1 MTVHLASLQDQVTF
15 LLANLNQLRGAL
27 GQEMFTN
34 EDIYYHSQVNQ
45 ASAAVLAAPTPTV
58 AAAAS
63 SVDPT
68 IQARKQPSNQP
79 RFQGPT
85 SPAFSLGLARSSLQ
99 SMGITGT
106 DDAGDDLRDAIVAEI
121 TRKPQDSQGYQRQPQ
136 QPGPQPQ
143 SQAQQSSG
151 HVQSLDPLWLL
162 NKEEMLRLCAVYEDE
177 IGVMNPLFD
186 IHEVRSH
193 ATLLYSLNDAATR
206 VIPPGTQVGD
216 EIHDESTDLLRLILA
231 IALVAEGTGQSE
243 LGQRLFDS
251 VNQGRNFRM
260 VHSPVLKDVQL
271 VVLMVSRGQTMTLLL
286 QLTFL
291 RRYTIFTSITRT

>member
-45 ASAAVLAAPTPTV
+45 ASAAALAAPTPTV
-58 AAAAS
+58 AAAAPL
-63 SVDPT
+63 VDPT
-68 IQARKQPSNQP
+68 LQARKQTSNQP

-106 DDAGDDLRDAIVAEI
+106 DEAVDDLRDAIAAEI
-121 TRKPQDSQGYQRQPQ
+121 SKNPQESSTNQRQ
-136 QPGPQPQ
+136 QPQ
-143 SQAQQSSG
+143 SQSQSDQISR
-151 HVQSLDPLWLL
+151 HPQSRDPLWVL

-186 IHEVRSH
+186 IQEVRSH
-193 ATLLYSLNDAATR
+193 ATLLYSFIDAAAR
-206 VIPPGTQVGD
+206 NMAPGTQTGPD

-243 LGQRLFDS
+243 LGQKLFDS
-251 VNQGRNFRM
+251 VNQARNFRM
-260 VHSPVLKDVQL
+260 VHSPALKDVQL
-271 VVLMVSRGQTMTLLL
+271 VVLMVSDQ
-286 QLTFL
+286 
-291 RRYTIFTSITRT
+291 

>member
-1 MTVHLASLQDQVTF
+1 MNVHLSSLQDQVTF

-45 ASAAVLAAPTPTV
+45 ASAAALAAPTPTM
-58 AAAAS
+58 AAAAT

-68 IQARKQPSNQP
+68 LHARKQTANQP

-106 DDAGDDLRDAIVAEI
+106 DEAGDDLRDAIVAEI
-121 TRKPQDSQGYQRQPQ
+121 ARKPPDSLGNQRQ
-136 QPGPQPQ
+136 QPQ
-143 SQAQQSSG
+143 SQSHPQQSSG
-151 HVQSLDPLWLL
+151 HAQSLDPLWSL

-186 IHEVRSH
+186 IQEVRSH
-193 ATLLYSLNDAATR
+193 ATLLYSFIDAATR
-206 VIPPGTQVGD
+206 VIAPGTQQVGD

-251 VNQGRNFRM
+251 VNQARNFRM

-271 VVLMVSRGQTMTLLL
+271 VVLMVS
-286 QLTFL
+286 
-291 RRYTIFTSITRT
+291 